1 MRIVPNY
8 KDLERAKRLA
18 TNNILSF
25 NSVVNRGSPTSQ
37 STGIPAVP
45 PVPVPEPVYNYV
57 TNSNV
62 VIPINNLEVPN
73 YFIVT
78 TTVETFS
85 ALFDSQTL
93 GFSNNFDVS
102 GFALCNL
109 SLNYGTG
116 LSANSDVIFV
126 TQSATLSS
134 IFNNLYT
141 VYYTNTGSLIVGFAA
156 SNVYI
161 PPITSYPPTPTPT
174 PTPTVTPTA
183 TPTVTPTITPTPTP
197 TATNAPTFTPTPT
210 PTITNTPTPTPTLT
224 LTPTPIPAYTNICI
238 SGGTVGQL
246 LGSYTY
252 SQANNYWIKVLN
264 ANLDVRVVY
273 NTSASVWTMT
283 QYLNGSTLVAVYYTN
298 TTSPGS
304 VNPPLT
310 GWTIQGGSGG
320 NPPPTIS
327 IGLCPTPTPTST
339 PTITPTP
346 TSTPT
351 VTPTPTLSATATPT
365 PTPTTTNT
373 PTPTPTITPT
383 PVPWQSCFML
393 SGADLIYPQVGL
405 DGFYTGN
412 SNDKPMGYFN
422 SANSSKRI
430 FWDEGSEGWVM
441 YTGAGD
447 VWFVNTAGLN
457 NYVPPLDNNW
467 LDIGNNFDPASGV
480 LIYNYGVGC
489 PTPTPT
495 PTATRTPTPTPTPT
509 PTITQTPTTTNT
521 PTPTP
526 TPTPTITPTPTS
538 ITSVQFV
545 GSEPSGPTQNWSLSS
560 VAKAYSLNGS
570 DKYGT
575 TGYVLIRPVAP
586 FAAGS
591 GVVVNEAAAA
601 GNNLGISSSPYQSRF
616 LIPNFFSAVAG
627 GAGTYVNY
635 DGYPAIRNANG
646 LSDLRCG
653 SISFSI
659 NEGPFSTPIGG
670 AYASGCIS
678 LTAGSQCNFR
688 LGVASDTV
696 ADGTYAPDLISVFT
710 NNGGVGTVYSSAL
723 TRDGS
728 PNMSFFDIA
737 ANTGDVFTIGL
748 WQLSASAS
756 VATVSLLTVDSLI
769 PPTPTPTPTP
779 TATPT
784 VTPTATPTPTPT
796 ITNTGILF
804 NTTSFVGVVPEPYL
818 TALNTA
824 VNRWN
829 TYMQINPTV
838 VDSIR
843 SLDPAFN
850 GISINSYNTIN
861 TFGSYIAACGIAY
874 FYDLAGDSKFCT
886 DSFDLYINLNYANAY
901 TPTQW
906 ADVITHELGH
916 ALGIGIYWQS
926 FYQAY
931 GSQPPVSNFLN
942 ASAYPALSGAY
953 SALVGLRPKVALEST
968 GGSGTNS
975 AHWEN
980 DYRDSAATGSLGF
993 NYAGLVNELMVGYY
1007 STSVSYV
1014 ISQVS
1019 IQSLVG
1025 FGYQEKNPGTSEG
1038 NPTLANMLL
1047 PSAAA
1052 DVIRFTHCA
1061 CDAEASRPTNLAT
1074 IDADTGEILRVGTIV
1089 V

>member
-18 TNNILSF
+18 TNNRLSF

-37 STGIPAVP
+37 STGIPTVP

-93 GFSNNFDVS
+93 GFSNNFDVLD
-102 GFALCNL
+102 FALCNL

-116 LSANSDVIFV
+116 LSANSDVVLI

-134 IFNNLYT
+134 ISNNLYT

-174 PTPTVTPTA
+174 PTVTP
-183 TPTVTPTITPTPTP
+183 TPTITPTRTATPTP
-197 TATNAPTFTPTPT
+197 TATSTPTLTPTPT
-210 PTITNTPTPTPTLT
+210 PTIT
-224 LTPTPIPAYTNICI
+224 
-238 SGGTVGQL
+238 
-246 LGSYTY
+246 
-252 SQANNYWIKVLN
+252 
-264 ANLDVRVVY
+264 
-273 NTSASVWTMT
+273 
-283 QYLNGSTLVAVYYTN
+283 
-298 TTSPGS
+298 
-304 VNPPLT
+304 
-310 GWTIQGGSGG
+310 
-320 NPPPTIS
+320 
-327 IGLCPTPTPTST
+327 ST
-339 PTITPTP
+339 PTI
-346 TSTPT
+346 
-351 VTPTPTLSATATPT
+351 
-365 PTPTTTNT
+365 
-373 PTPTPTITPT
+373 
-383 PVPWQSCFML
+383 
-393 SGADLIYPQVGL
+393 
-405 DGFYTGN
+405 
-412 SNDKPMGYFN
+412 
-422 SANSSKRI
+422 
-430 FWDEGSEGWVM
+430 
-441 YTGAGD
+441 
-447 VWFVNTAGLN
+447 
-457 NYVPPLDNNW
+457 
-467 LDIGNNFDPASGV
+467 
-480 LIYNYGVGC
+480 
-489 PTPTPT
+489 
-495 PTATRTPTPTPTPT
+495 TPT

-545 GSEPSGPTQNWSLSS
+545 GSETSGPTQNWSLSS

-931 GSQPPVSNFLN
+931 GSQPPASNFLN

-1061 CDAEASRPTNLAT
+1061 CDAEASKPTNLAT
-1074 IDADTGEILRVGTIV
+1074 IDADTGEILRIGTIV